1 METQKTLNLDGVIV
15 AVTAKPNAEYAFWEL
30 LPLSIFC
37 CLVRLLLVRYI
48 DSNFGKQKITFY
60 SFNKSYLFHF
70 VSFRTRR
77 VFFY

>member
-30 LPLSIFC
+30 LPLSIFR

-48 DSNFGKQKITFY
+48 DSNFGK
-60 SFNKSYLFHF
+60 
-70 VSFRTRR
+70 
-77 VFFY
+77 